1 MRHSGRFLT
10 VLLILLI
17 SSQVVPTQQRNAKQT
32 AQTDP
37 NIDLLTFQI
46 LHVTEGLMKD
56 SQSFT
61 PLERAVLWT
70 RLGDLLWKDDRE
82 QGRRMLVKAVD
93 EIEIASNQKE
103 SISEPQIQKEQLVN
117 TTRTVLRIVSA
128 RDKQL
133 SERLLK
139 TLSHLGDEKQSGTDS
154 QSDSIADALV
164 DSALLVLNTDI
175 KRAAG
180 LASLSLQYGESNQF
194 PSLLVS
200 MRGLDSG
207 LADGLFRQALAVAQA
222 KQSANLLLA
231 LTYVAFPSVYT
242 PGTKDLA
249 PPDNLGRSLLS
260 LLAAGILQESQA
272 NGGNCI
278 NATSIVRL
286 LGEVDR
292 LLPEESVAIRA
303 AVLRCQPQ
311 SPMVEEALSSTPPKT
326 VDDFLDLASKSKTI
340 EMRVMTLVRAAQLAS
355 AQHDYKKA
363 INIIDNLTSD
373 ERQVLGDTW
382 EGMRRDTATA
392 AALHY
397 YAKNDLA
404 TVEEIITATPSELR
418 PFVNLSFAEQVA
430 KEKNFDRIFVQDRLS
445 LVRQGLGR
453 REPSFLLYYP
463 YVKLASLYARV
474 EMPEA
479 FNVLREAVKVVNR
492 ASQAPKTSSAQSEER
507 IAEGSLEPL
516 SLPVVLVAANAGE
529 IIEVVA
535 LLESPSLRARAR
547 LSVLGSLIEQKRQ
560 QIKLTS
566 TSVKD

>member
-37 NIDLLTFQI
+37 NIDLLTFQTLQI
-46 LHVTEGLMKD
+46 TEGLMKD

-93 EIEIASNQKE
+93 EIEIASNQKK

-117 TTRTVLRIVSA
+117 TTRTVLRIVGA

-139 TLSHLGDEKQSGTDS
+139 TLSHLGDEKQSGTAS

-180 LASLSLQYGESNQF
+180 LASQSLQYGESNQF
-194 PSLLVS
+194 PSLLIS
-200 MRGLDSG
+200 MRRLDSE
-207 LADGLFRQALAVAQA
+207 LADGLFKQALAVAQA

-260 LLAAGILQESQA
+260 LLAAGIIQESQA

-453 REPSFLLYYP
+453 REPSFVLYYP
-463 YVKLASLYARV
+463 YVKLASLYALV

-492 ASQAPKTSSAQSEER
+492 SSQAPKTSSAQSEER

>member
-1 MRHSGRFLT
+1 MRHSGRFLP

-17 SSQVVPTQQRNAKQT
+17 SSQVVPAQQRNAKQT
-32 AQTDP
+32 GQTDP

-93 EIEIASNQKE
+93 EIEIASNQKK

-139 TLSHLGDEKQSGTDS
+139 TLSHLGDEKQSGTAS
-154 QSDSIADALV
+154 QSDGIADALV

-180 LASLSLQYGESNQF
+180 LASQSLQYGESNQF
-194 PSLLVS
+194 PSLLVL
-200 MRGLDSG
+200 MRGLDSE
-207 LADGLFRQALAVAQA
+207 LADGLFREALAVAQA

-242 PGTKDLA
+242 PGTRDLA
-249 PPDNLGRSLLS
+249 PPDNLRRSLLS
-260 LLAAGILQESQA
+260 LLAAGIIQESQA

-311 SPMVEEALSSTPPKT
+311 SPMVEESLSSTPPKT
-326 VDDFLDLASKSKTI
+326 VDDYLDLASKSKTI

-363 INIIDNLTSD
+363 INIIDNLSSD

-453 REPSFLLYYP
+453 RQPSFLLYYP
-463 YVKLASLYARV
+463 YVKLATLYAQV

-492 ASQAPKTSSAQSEER
+492 ASQAPKTSSAQSEEK